1 MVLDLAYLKN
11 VATKQRIAFNF
22 FLCVVSIQ
30 GWLFNQERF
39 IFKEICY
46 VLCLKKLVTCCGD

>member
-1 MVLDLAYLKN
+1 MVLDLAYLKK

-30 GWLFNQERF
+30 GRLFNQERF

-46 VLCLKKLVTCCGD
+46 V